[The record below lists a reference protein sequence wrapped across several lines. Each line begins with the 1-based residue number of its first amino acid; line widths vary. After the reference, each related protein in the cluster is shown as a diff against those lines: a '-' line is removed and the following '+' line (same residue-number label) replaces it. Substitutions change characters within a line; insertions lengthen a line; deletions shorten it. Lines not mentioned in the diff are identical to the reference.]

1 MGSIP
6 GSGRSPREGNGNPL
20 RYSWLG
26 NLIDREAWQGAV
38 YGVAKE
44 LAMTLQLNN
53 SSNILLGTDRPE
65 FFVNGI

>member
-53 SSNILLGTDRPE
+53 SSNILLGNERPE